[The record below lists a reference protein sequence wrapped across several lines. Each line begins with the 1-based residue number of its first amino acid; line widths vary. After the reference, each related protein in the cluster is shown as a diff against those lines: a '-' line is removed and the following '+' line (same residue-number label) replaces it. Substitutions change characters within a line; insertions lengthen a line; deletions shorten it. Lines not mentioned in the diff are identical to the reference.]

1 MRNPWIQFGK
11 VSLIVFAF
19 FALFGLIPYLH
30 HAVDQGWPGGFFPY
44 LWAILASWVG
54 SSDWYLPAAA
64 LAGGVA
70 LTSSRHVDRPRL
82 IHVFLAC
89 AAFAALSFA
98 LRGFIGPHLEHH
110 ARLGLLDMANQR
122 QAELAASLR
131 PNDWNYLRA
140 LAAPEG
146 NRADSV
152 ALLAMV
158 HSTIAFAVLSAI
170 MLALGLAIGNGGRRF
185 LAATRRRATWT
196 MAAGTTAVVYGAQIG
211 AWRVAMT
218 AEIWPAALV
227 YFGFLTVPFVIL
239 LTLVWSGSALPLPER
254 PHGTPSSEGVT

>member
-1 MRNPWIQFGK
+1 MRNQWLQVGK
-11 VSLIVFAF
+11 VSLLVFAF
-19 FALFGLIPYLH
+19 FALLGLIPYLH
-30 HAVDQGWPGGFFPY
+30 YAVDQGWPGGFFPY
-44 LWAILASWVG
+44 LWATLAGWVA
-54 SSDWYLPAAA
+54 SLDWYLPVAA

-70 LTSSRHVDRPRL
+70 LMSSRHVDRPRL
-82 IHVFLAC
+82 IHVFLVC

-131 PNDWNYLRA
+131 PNDWSYLRE
-140 LAAPEG
+140 LAVRDG
-146 NRADSV
+146 NRADSA

-158 HSTIAFAVLSAI
+158 DSTIAFAVLSAI
-170 MLALGLAIGNGGRRF
+170 MFPLGLAIGNGGRRF
-185 LAATRRRATWT
+185 LAPTRRRATWA

-227 YFGFLTVPFVIL
+227 YFGFLTIPLVIL

-254 PHGTPSSEGVT
+254 PQGTPSSEGVT